1 MKKNV
6 GKIDTWVRILIALA
20 VLLLYYFDVIS
31 GTLAIILLIVG
42 IVLLLTSLLGFC
54 PLYSIL
60 KINTCK
66 KEEKQ

>member
-6 GKIDTWVRILIALA
+6 GKIDTWIRILVALLIL
-20 VLLLYYFDVIS
+20 VLYYFDIIS
-31 GTLAIILLIVG
+31 GTLAIVLLVAG

-54 PLYSIL
+54 PLYTIF

-66 KEEKQ
+66 KEEK

>member
-6 GKIDTWVRILIALA
+6 GKIDTWIRILIAL
-20 VLLLYYFDVIS
+20 VILVLYYFDIIS
-31 GTLAIILLIVG
+31 GTVAIVLLVAG

-54 PLYSIL
+54 PLYTIF

-66 KEEKQ
+66 KAEK

>member
-6 GKIDTWVRILIALA
+6 GKIDTWIRILVALLIL
-20 VLLLYYFDVIS
+20 VLYYFDIIS
-31 GTLAIILLIVG
+31 GTLAIVLLIAG

-54 PLYSIL
+54 PLYTIF

-66 KEEKQ
+66 KEEK